1 MSEPR
6 WLVVYG
12 EDVDYE
18 YQAVHAVGDCFW
30 WGEQVEAEG
39 CGGASPHNFE
49 MGFYFADSC
58 IDHRPI

>member
-1 MSEPR
+1 M
-6 WLVVYG
+6 YG

-18 YQAVHAVGDCFW
+18 YQTVHAVGDCFW